1 MSLTI
6 RANIFT
12 KTFLFLFV
20 LMQSSYS
27 FAQADE
33 NLDMFVSDTK
43 NDLLVVVGAGLAGAV
58 LGLSTLSFVEEPK
71 DHTDNIITGA
81 SIGIIAGVIVVA
93 MNQAQKT
100 QNMMYPGEEE
110 YGLNDDYRGFG
121 TKSRGQWH
129 RQVFGEKVS
138 RSSSPY
144 QLGFNLN
151 F

>member
-1 MSLTI
+1 MGHI
-6 RANIFT
+6 M
-12 KTFLFLFV
+12 KKFV
-20 LMQSSYS
+20 LVAFILVHSAAS
-27 FAQADE
+27 FGQVDE
-33 NLDMFVSDTK
+33 NLDMLVNDTK
-43 NDLLVVVGAGLAGAV
+43 SDLLIVVGAGLAGAV

-110 YGLNDDYRGFG
+110 YGLNEDVKGFG
-121 TKSRGQWH
+121 TESRGLWH
-129 RQVFGEKVS
+129 AQEYGEKVA
-138 RSSSPY
+138 RDMSPY
-144 QLGFNLN
+144 QLGFNLK

>member
-1 MSLTI
+1 MRQFCL
-6 RANIFT
+6 R
-12 KTFLFLFV
+12 KFLFKSLLCAFV
-20 LMQSSYS
+20 FSQSAASY
-27 FAQADE
+27 AQADE

-43 NDLLVVVGAGLAGAV
+43 NDLLVVVGAGLAGAI

-81 SIGIIAGVIVVA
+81 SIGIIAGVIFVA

-110 YGLNDDYRGFG
+110 YGLKDDYRGFG

-129 RQVFGEKVS
+129 HQVHGEKLA